1 MIRLVM
7 SNHCNDDKEEE
18 EEEEEEEVGTRQDQ
32 DDNDAN
38 DANDHQHHHHH
49 LLLHHYDHHNRHRQ
63 RHRHHRFHHANEDR
77 QHLDMISRPRSLFA
91 LLHLSGVRLCT
102 PSLPGKLFL
111 QRGHLL
117 LRMLPSVCK
126 LSVECA
132 TLRRAPSRRVTTE
145 IFV

>member
-1 MIRLVM
+1 MTR
-7 SNHCNDDKEEE
+7 KRRRR
-18 EEEEEEEVGTRQDQ
+18 EVGTRQDQ

-38 DANDHQHHHHH
+38 DANDHQHHHH
-49 LLLHHYDHHNRHRQ
+49 LLLHHNDHHNRHRH

-77 QHLDMISRPRSLFA
+77 QHLDSRPRSLFA